1 MPNRNKTP
9 YEDGISLNVRVL
21 PFLLTS
27 FSRLNPNVRESSPEL
42 KVFWQIQTSETSTN
56 RLRKSTFCEFAA
68 SGQVTLIVSS
78 SPTMQK

>member
-27 FSRLNPNVRESSPEL
+27 FSRFNPNVRESSPEL
-42 KVFWQIQTSETSTN
+42 KVFSGKYK
-56 RLRKSTFCEFAA
+56 LRRRP
-68 SGQVTLIVSS
+68 LIV
-78 SPTMQK
+78 